1 MLGER
6 AGAWLGARLGHTPF
20 CRVDFEAQLLVLSEI
35 HASLRAA
42 DASSG
47 VGAFLPRSGG
57 GKSTEF
63 RRSVTKYWVRNEDE
77 VEVLT
82 KVLQHL
88 PVFNPAA
95 EANAKAAEMGQ
106 WVTSVYLDSP
116 EFESYR

>member
-1 MLGER
+1 MEGATR
-6 AGAWLGARLGHTPF
+6 AQGF
-20 CRVDFEAQLLVLSEI
+20 K
-35 HASLRAA
+35 
-42 DASSG
+42 
-47 VGAFLPRSGG
+47 RS
-57 GKSTEF
+57 T
-63 RRSVTKYWVRNEDE
+63 TKYWVRNEDE